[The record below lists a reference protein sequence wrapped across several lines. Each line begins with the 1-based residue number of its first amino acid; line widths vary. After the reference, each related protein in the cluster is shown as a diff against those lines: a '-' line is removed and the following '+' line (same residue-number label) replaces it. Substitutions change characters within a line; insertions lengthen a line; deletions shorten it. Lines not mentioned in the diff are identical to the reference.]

1 MVNPAAIQKLPSV
14 FQPVTDEK
22 GANAAV
28 ALLLKPQGED
38 SEILLVK
45 RAVHPKDV
53 WSGQMAFP
61 GGKREPHDTHL
72 KATVTRETFEETG
85 INIAG
90 SRFLGVLG
98 AVPPM
103 IKSGFLVLPFVVA
116 LETEPEIN
124 LNHSELDS
132 HIWVPYEK
140 IVQSNGKTRLPNFG
154 EVPAFVLENVVVWG
168 MTYKILSDFILSV
181 ETLKTQ

>member
-1 MVNPAAIQKLPSV
+1 MVNAGIIRKLPSV
-14 FQPVTDEK
+14 LKPVTGEQ

-28 ALLLKPQGED
+28 ALLLRPESED
-38 SEILLVK
+38 SDILLVK

-61 GGKREPHDTHL
+61 GGKREPQDAHL

-85 INIAG
+85 INLSE

-98 AVPPM
+98 AAQPM
-103 IKSGFLVLPFVVA
+103 IRSGFLVLPFVVA
-116 LETEPEIN
+116 LDAEPEVK

-140 IVQSNGKTRLPNFG
+140 IIQSNGKTTLPNFG
-154 EVPAFVLENVVVWG
+154 EVPAFILGNDVVWG
-168 MTYKILSDFILSV
+168 MTYKILSDFIRIV